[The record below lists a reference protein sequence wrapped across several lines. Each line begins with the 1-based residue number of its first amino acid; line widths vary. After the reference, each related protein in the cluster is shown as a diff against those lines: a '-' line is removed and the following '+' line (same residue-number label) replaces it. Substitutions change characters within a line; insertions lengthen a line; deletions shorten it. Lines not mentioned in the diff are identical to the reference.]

1 MSSEGKETTSSIR
14 KIIHVDMDAFFA
26 AVEQR
31 DHPELRG
38 QPVIVGGDPAG
49 RGVVATCS
57 YEARRFGVHSAM
69 TASRAKS
76 LCPQG
81 IFIRPR
87 MDAYRQ
93 TSHQVMEI
101 LQSYTS
107 LVEPLSL
114 DEAFLDVTEATS
126 NGVLAVQIAQEV
138 RTRIERETG
147 LTASA
152 GVSYNKLLA
161 KLASDWRKPDGLMVI
176 PPERGL
182 SFLAPLHVSKLHGVG
197 PATVDKLAQLGI
209 HTVLDLRNA
218 SQQTLV
224 SHFGKLGLWFGEI
237 ANGIDLRPVQPNRV
251 RKSVGCERTF
261 QTDLNDRQDMMTV
274 LIEMTERVSSHLY
287 ALGLAGRTV
296 SIKVRFPDFKTVTRA
311 LTVSEP
317 IWRLEAISAVLP
329 TLLARAIPSE
339 RGVHASVRLLGVA
352 LNGLVNTEANLDTVD
367 QLSLLDEI
375 APNGETP

>member
-1 MSSEGKETTSSIR
+1 MPSEVEGTTSHIR

-31 DHPELRG
+31 DRPELLG
-38 QPVIVGGDPAG
+38 KPVIVGGDPLG

-81 IFIRPR
+81 VFIRPR
-87 MDAYRQ
+87 MDVYRR
-93 TSHQVMEI
+93 TSQEVMEI
-101 LQSYTS
+101 LHSYTP

-114 DEAFLDVTEATS
+114 DEAFLDVTKATS
-126 NGVLAVQIAQEV
+126 DGLLAVQIAKDV
-138 RTRIERETG
+138 RARIERETG

-161 KLASDWRKPDGLMVI
+161 KLASDWRKPNGLMVI

-182 SFLAPLHVSKLHGVG
+182 AFLAPLPVSKLHGIG
-197 PATVDKLAQLGI
+197 PATVDKLAKLEI

-251 RKSVGCERTF
+251 RKSVGCEQTF
-261 QTDLNDRQDMMTV
+261 QTNLNDRLDMMTV
-274 LIEMTERVSSHLY
+274 LIEMTERVSSHLF

-317 IWRLEAISAVLP
+317 IWHREAISAVLP
-329 TLLARAIPSE
+329 TLLTRAIPSD
-339 RGVHASVRLLGVA
+339 RGVYPSVRLLGVA
-352 LNGLVNTEANLDTVD
+352 LSGLVNTETDAVSVD
-367 QLSLLDEI
+367 QLSLLDEL
-375 APNGETP
+375 ALNGTTP

>member
-1 MSSEGKETTSSIR
+1 
-14 KIIHVDMDAFFA
+14 MDAFFA

-38 QPVIVGGDPAG
+38 KPVIVGGDPAG

-87 MDAYRQ
+87 MDAYRHASQ
-93 TSHQVMEI
+93 QVMEI
-101 LQSYTS
+101 LHSYTS

-126 NGVLAVQIAQEV
+126 DGLLAIEIAKEI
-138 RTRIERETG
+138 RGRIESETG

-161 KLASDWRKPDGLMVI
+161 KLASDWRKPNGLMVI

-182 SFLAPLHVSKLHGVG
+182 AFLAPLHVSKLHGIG
-197 PATVDKLAQLGI
+197 PATVDKLAKLEI
-209 HTVLDLRNA
+209 HTVLELRHT

-224 SHFGKLGLWFGEI
+224 SNFGKIGLWFHEV

-251 RKSVGCERTF
+251 RKSVGSERTF
-261 QTDLNDRQDMMTV
+261 PTNLNDRQEMMTV
-274 LIEMTERVSSHLY
+274 LTEMAERVSSHLS

-296 SIKVRFPDFKTVTRA
+296 SIKARFPDFQTVTRA
-311 LTVSEP
+311 LTVPEP
-317 IWRLEAISAVLP
+317 IWRPEAISAILP
-329 TLLARAIPSE
+329 TLLARAVPTD
-339 RGVHASVRLLGVA
+339 RGAHASVRLLGVA
-352 LNGLVNTEANLDTVD
+352 ISGLVNTETDVVIVD
-367 QLSLLDEI
+367 QLSLLDETVL
-375 APNGETP
+375 NG